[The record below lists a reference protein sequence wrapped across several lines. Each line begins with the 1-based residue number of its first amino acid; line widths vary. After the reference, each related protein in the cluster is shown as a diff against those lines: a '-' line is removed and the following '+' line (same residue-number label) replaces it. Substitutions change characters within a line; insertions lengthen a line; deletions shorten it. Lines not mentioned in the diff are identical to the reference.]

1 MKLNKIALVGGG
13 VAFAFGAMVVAAC
26 SSSTPNAVVPP
37 GGGNDGGQQAQGDS
51 GNNNTN
57 PDSGNNNT
65 NPDSGNNNTN
75 PDGGTG
81 GDSGSTVCAKPPALH
96 IPEADGGVYCPFSY
110 NNATDAGIQYCSGA
124 TPQCC
129 VSPASDAGPSDCEAV
144 GACKDSTFKTWQC
157 SAPSDCAG
165 YPVDGGG
172 EPVVC
177 CLISGAIEADP
188 ACTGYQKT
196 KGLDSVS
203 CAPASQCVGPI
214 TIGKYMDV
222 HYVAC
227 EQQSDCTASAAAFGG
242 DGGTCTAVKT
252 SGTPIGLCL

>member
-1 MKLNKIALVGGG
+1 MKLKKIALVGGG
-13 VAFAFGAMVVAAC
+13 VALAFGAMVVAAC
-26 SSSTPNAVVPP
+26 SSSTPSAVVPP
-37 GGGNDGGQQAQGDS
+37 AGGDAGPQQSQGDS

-65 NPDSGNNNTN
+65 NPDSGNNTN
-75 PDGGTG
+75 PDSGTG
-81 GDSGSTVCAKPPALH
+81 GDSGSTACAKPPALH
-96 IPEADGGVYCPFSY
+96 VPEADGGVYCPFSY
-110 NNATDAGIQYCSGA
+110 NNVTDAGIQYCSGA

-144 GACKDSTFKTWQC
+144 GACANSTFKTWQC

-177 CLISGAIEADP
+177 CLISGPVEADP
-188 ACTGYQKT
+188 TCTGHQKT
-196 KGLDSVS
+196 LGLDSVA

-214 TIGKYMDV
+214 TVGKYMDV

>member
-1 MKLNKIALVGGG
+1 MNLKKIALIGGSL
-13 VAFAFGAMVVAAC
+13 AMTLGAMAVVAC
-26 SSSTPNAVVPP
+26 SSTSTPNVVLPP
-37 GGGNDGGQQAQGDS
+37 GSDGGQQNQGDS
-51 GNNNTN
+51 GAVTNPADTGTVTN
-57 PDSGNNNT
+57 PDTGT
-65 NPDSGNNNTN
+65 VTN
-75 PDGGTG
+75 PDGGG
-81 GDSGSTVCAKPPALH
+81 GDSGPTACAKPPALH
-96 IPEADGGVYCPFSY
+96 IPKPDGGVFCPFSF
-110 NNATDAGIQYCSGA
+110 NAATDAGTQYCSGA

-144 GACKDSTFKTWQC
+144 GACQNTAFKTWQC
-157 SAPSDCAG
+157 SAPSDCDG
-165 YPVDGGG
+165 YAIDAGG

-177 CLISGAIEADP
+177 CLVSGTVEADP

-196 KGLDSVS
+196 RGLGSVS
-203 CAPASQCVGPI
+203 CMAASQCSGPVMVG
-214 TIGKYMDV
+214 TFTDT